1 MSLKSQNELS
11 RECDVCP
18 SGSLPV
24 GRLRSSYSKLAI
36 VLLLIGLAGLATAA
50 KNGQYYP
57 KTNPARLVSI
67 STKMNVTHALVLPS
81 SGVLETVTRIVMPK
95 PRAILVRRT
104 EPEPLP
110 AESVGLAASLQLRSP
125 PAVLS

>member
-11 RECDVCP
+11 SERDV

-24 GRLRSSYSKLAI
+24 GCLRFNYSRLAI

-57 KTNPARLVSI
+57 TSNPARLVSI
-67 STKMNVTHALVLPS
+67 STKMNVTHAPVLPS
-81 SGVLETVTRIVMPK
+81 CGVLRTVTRLVVPK
-95 PRAILVRRT
+95 PRTILLRRT
-104 EPEPLP
+104 ESEPLP
-110 AESVGLAASLQLRSP
+110 AESVGLATSLQFRSP
-125 PAVLS
+125 PVVLS